1 MSWLSLSQYLLF
13 PRFSNVWLKW
23 TDLQLVKPLKSCCSW
38 RYLSFLCYIK
48 RDYHRN
54 LKKKKSVRQRSR
66 WAQLYSLLR
75 VSQGWTEL
83 LSEVSGEVHTSML
96 VTVLGRIRFPSCPC
110 SVSLLSQQGRASLGL
125 SDLQEALWLLLPQVG
140 KNTLVLKGLRDL
152 TRPTKII
159 SFAM

>member
-54 LKKKKSVRQRSR
+54 LKKKKKNLYVRGPGGLNCILCLESHKAELNSYQKSPEK
-66 WAQLYSLLR
+66 YPPPCLLQFWEEF
-75 VSQGWTEL
+75 VFHLVLALCLFCLSKGEPPSGW
-83 LSEVSGEVHTSML
+83 
-96 VTVLGRIRFPSCPC
+96 VTYRK
-110 SVSLLSQQGRASLGL
+110 L
-125 SDLQEALWLLLPQVG
+125 SDFFCPKLARTLW
-140 KNTLVLKGLRDL
+140 
-152 TRPTKII
+152 
-159 SFAM
+159 F